1 MALQW
6 TSFSN
11 RPEEDGTNVTGN
23 GVTSI
28 TLTDRR
34 TGCGLLFFASPH
46 HLVVCRVEAFRRG
59 CELLRFSR
67 NVVGR
72 RHGALLG
79 FKRSAPLETG
89 TTEWASRRMS
99 RLSFDFCLFVV
110 WRPSSLPF
118 VSANSSNTEKQR
130 RPSFVYRRAETESR
144 PIKDHRVNKTAR
156 RRRRRRK
163 RRRRRRRRWKTR

>member
-1 MALQW
+1 MASLQLRSP
-6 TSFSN
+6 TAEPVVAFF
-11 RPEEDGTNVTGN
+11 
-23 GVTSI
+23 
-28 TLTDRR
+28 
-34 TGCGLLFFASPH
+34 FFASPH

-156 RRRRRRK
+156 RRRRRRRRRK